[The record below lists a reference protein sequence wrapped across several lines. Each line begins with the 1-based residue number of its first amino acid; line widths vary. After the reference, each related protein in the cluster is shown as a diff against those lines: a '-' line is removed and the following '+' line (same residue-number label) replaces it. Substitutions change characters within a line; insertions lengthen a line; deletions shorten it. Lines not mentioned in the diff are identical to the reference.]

1 MSELPQIPWELEVA
15 PGDRLLLLGPP
26 GTGKTTALLQITRH
40 LIEQGW
46 QPQDFAIVSFTRAA
60 VSEIRDRL
68 RERVMRSDWDGVGT
82 LHSKAAR
89 AMGAGNFMEAKHWAE
104 FNKLAHYDLTP
115 EGDANRDAVPELPGA
130 TDDDRVR
137 MVYNYARNR
146 MISLEQAQAE
156 CQTVVPLGRLQSFA
170 ENLAK
175 YKEEMAVIDF
185 TDVIEEAT
193 RAGVE
198 FYRQIVIVDEA
209 QDLSPLQIAFLSPS
223 IVSASIAVV
232 AGDDDQAIFEFQ
244 GASPAWLTSLNAA
257 QGWRTHILGKSWRC
271 PESVRAVAMQ
281 VIERVTDRVPKEY
294 ASRGDAGQRLQMG
307 LHRALELYASEPQG
321 SVFVLC
327 RGGKQCG
334 AVNSI
339 LFSMGVPYLSE
350 RGAGVK
356 PYEQRSLID
365 AIETFH
371 SIGAGLA
378 VSSMEVIK
386 AIKDFC
392 RSKRSKSAVGDDGLI
407 PYGVKSK
414 LEAFADSHGM
424 MTTDDLRALG
434 CGDLVT
440 VCGVDPYAAIQA
452 KAKPEV
458 VTYLAN
464 LRQRY
469 GKLPEP
475 LVTVTTWH
483 SSKGREA
490 DTVIVWAQI
499 PKPCR
504 DSLSHPRHAGPE
516 HRAAYVAVTRARKT
530 LVICPPAPDEAA
542 YPFPRIA
549 Q

>member
-1 MSELPQIPWELEVA
+1 MSELPTIPRELEVA

-40 LIEQGW
+40 LIDQGW

-60 VSEIRDRL
+60 VGEIRDRL
-68 RERVMRSDWDGVGT
+68 RERVMWSDWDGVGT

-89 AMGAGNFMEAKHWAE
+89 AMGAGNFMEGKHWTE
-104 FNKLAHYDLTP
+104 FNKLSNYDLTP

-130 TDDDRVR
+130 TDDDRIR

-146 MISLEQAQAE
+146 MISLEQAQGD

-170 ENLAK
+170 YSLRQ
-175 YKEEMAVIDF
+175 YKTEMGVIDF
-185 TDVIEEAT
+185 TDVIEDAKN
-193 RAGVE
+193 AGVE
-198 FYRQIVIVDEA
+198 FHRPIVIVDEA
-209 QDLSPLQIAFLSPS
+209 QDLSPLQIAFLAPS
-223 IVSASIAVV
+223 IASASIAVV

-244 GASPAWLTSLNAA
+244 GASPAWLTSLHTAP
-257 QGWRTHILGKSWRC
+257 GWGTHILGKSWRC
-271 PESVRAVAMQ
+271 PEAVRALAMQ
-281 VIERVTDRVPKEY
+281 VIERVSDRVPKEY
-294 ASRGDAGQRLQMG
+294 TSRGDMGERLQMG
-307 LHRALELYASEPQG
+307 LHRALELYAVDPRG

-371 SIGAGLA
+371 SIGAGLD
-378 VSSMEVIK
+378 VSALEVTK

-392 RSKRSKSAVGDDGLI
+392 RSKRSKTAVGDDGLI
-407 PYGVKSK
+407 PYGVKAK
-414 LEAFADSHGM
+414 LDTFADSHGT
-424 MTTDDLRALG
+424 MTIDDLRALG

-469 GKLPEP
+469 GKLPDP
-475 LVTVTTWH
+475 QVTVTTWH

-490 DTVIVWAQI
+490 DTVIVWAQV
-499 PKPCR
+499 PRPCR
-504 DSLSHPRHAGPE
+504 DSLSSPRHAGPE
-516 HRAAYVAVTRARKT
+516 HRAAYVAVTRARQT

-542 YPFPRIA
+542 YPFPRL
-549 Q
+549 